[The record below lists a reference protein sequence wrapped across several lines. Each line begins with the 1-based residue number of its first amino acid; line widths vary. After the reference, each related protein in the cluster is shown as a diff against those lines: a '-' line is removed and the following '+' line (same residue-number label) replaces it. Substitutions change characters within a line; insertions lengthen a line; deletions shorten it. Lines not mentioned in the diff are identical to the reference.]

1 MIYSLVSSGCS
12 FDSQPSKLDRKHT
25 TFAVKQKVQI
35 LPGLKYKSGTLCYT
49 NPHMTWSS
57 VMEESRYLLAFN
69 WVLEGRGTN
78 IVLIFASKQTG
89 VCHHDHRCLYAVALV
104 LATHT
109 NIVHTYYLYKFYS
122 GWILLLSFII
132 FIILI
137 VSWNCCLS
145 MIQFCILAQLFVCL
159 KTDPVFVCRDLKAGN
174 ILLGEDGS
182 VQIAGTNFLFNCS
195 VTVHYCLL

>member
-1 MIYSLVSSGCS
+1 MTVNFNYSQKYPMIYSLVSSGS

-109 NIVHTYYLYKFYS
+109 NTHTLCTH
-122 GWILLLSFII
+122 II
-132 FIILI
+132 
-137 VSWNCCLS
+137 C
-145 MIQFCILAQLFVCL
+145 
-159 KTDPVFVCRDLKAGN
+159 
-174 ILLGEDGS
+174 
-182 VQIAGTNFLFNCS
+182 TNFILVESSFCP
-195 VTVHYCLL
+195 LLYS